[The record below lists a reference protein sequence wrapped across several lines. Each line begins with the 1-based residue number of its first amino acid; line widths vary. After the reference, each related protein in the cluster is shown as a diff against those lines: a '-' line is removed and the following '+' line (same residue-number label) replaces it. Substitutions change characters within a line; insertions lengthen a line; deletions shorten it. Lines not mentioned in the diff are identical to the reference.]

1 MKEHTM
7 RFLILSVLAC
17 VFLVACQAQQRTPV
31 KEKQKNNNTLLWQV
45 SGNGLS
51 KPSYIFGTFHLM
63 CREDI
68 HFSEQLKS
76 AIRNSGE
83 VYMEMDMDDPSVLL
97 SGFLYLNM
105 KNGKTLKDLY
115 SDSEYKRLEKYF
127 SDTLHTPLMM
137 LQNVKPYFLVALL
150 YPKMLNCASPT
161 GVEEDLVKLA
171 KENKKEIKGLET
183 IQFQASVFDSIPY
196 EWQAREL
203 LKNIDSSQQYKTEFD
218 SMMVVY
224 KNQQLDDIGQLFTK
238 SEFGSEAY
246 EDLLITNRNINWVNQ
261 LKKIMKNESVV
272 VAVGAGHLV
281 GKKGLI
287 SLLRKEGYA
296 VDPVVNK

>member
-1 MKEHTM
+1 M
-7 RFLILSVLAC
+7 
-17 VFLVACQAQQRTPV
+17 
-31 KEKQKNNNTLLWQV
+31 
-45 SGNGLS
+45 
-51 KPSYIFGTFHLM
+51 
-63 CREDI
+63 
-68 HFSEQLKS
+68 LK
-76 AIRNSGE
+76 
-83 VYMEMDMDDPSVLL
+83 
-97 SGFLYLNM
+97 
-105 KNGKTLKDLY
+105 
-115 SDSEYKRLEKYF
+115 
-127 SDTLHTPLMM
+127 
-137 LQNVKPYFLVALL
+137 
-150 YPKMLNCASPT
+150 CASPT
-161 GVEEDLVKLA
+161 GVEEELVKLA

-196 EWQAREL
+196 DWQAKEL

-238 SEFGSEAY
+238 SEFGSEAF

-296 VDPVVNK
+296 VEGMVNR